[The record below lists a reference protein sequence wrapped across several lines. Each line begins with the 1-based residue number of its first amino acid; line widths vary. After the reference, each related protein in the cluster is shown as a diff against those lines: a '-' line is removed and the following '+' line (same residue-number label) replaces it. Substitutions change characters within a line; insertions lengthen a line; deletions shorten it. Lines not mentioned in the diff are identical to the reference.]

1 MDGNNN
7 KFNGAVSRFYQKK
20 SVFITGATGFMGK
33 VLVHKLL
40 VSCPLLETIY
50 VLIRSKRGMGPQD
63 RLQDLFSAP
72 IFESI
77 KDTSILDKVV
87 VLTGD
92 ISLPQLGLS
101 DSDIDTIVNQVSV
114 IFHSAATVRFDEEL
128 SKSVAMNVEGTK
140 SLLDLAR
147 KMPKLEAVIHVS
159 TAYAHCY
166 QSKIEEQL
174 YASDKDLEADEII
187 EMCSRMPSEEM
198 NSSSRTKSIIG
209 LHPNT
214 YTFTKA
220 VAEGMLGK
228 AFKDLPIAIVRPSI
242 VVASW
247 KDPFPGWVDNFNGPT
262 GMVAGAATGVLR
274 TMLVKRENVADIIPV
289 DVAIN
294 VMIVAA
300 WHMATQAP
308 REMPIYNVT
317 SGSSNP
323 ITWGD
328 IEKWALKSIH
338 EFPVDTALWYPGGSF
353 KNFAVY
359 DRLCRYAF
367 HYAPA
372 YLVDLVMTLLR
383 KPRFLRKI
391 VFKMTKAI
399 EALQF
404 FTTNQW
410 RWTNHNL
417 ADLRSALVKV
427 DPKSLATFDFD
438 IKSLDWKAF
447 MDHYVLGTRHYVL
460 KNKPD
465 TLHSSRKK
473 MRILHLLHFIVQ
485 IAFAAFIYYL
495 FMSF

>member
-1 MDGNNN
+1 
-7 KFNGAVSRFYQKK
+7 
-20 SVFITGATGFMGK
+20 
-33 VLVHKLL
+33 
-40 VSCPLLETIY
+40 
-50 VLIRSKRGMGPQD
+50 
-63 RLQDLFSAP
+63 
-72 IFESI
+72 
-77 KDTSILDKVV
+77 
-87 VLTGD
+87 
-92 ISLPQLGLS
+92 
-101 DSDIDTIVNQVSV
+101 
-114 IFHSAATVRFDEEL
+114 
-128 SKSVAMNVEGTK
+128 
-140 SLLDLAR
+140 
-147 KMPKLEAVIHVS
+147 
-159 TAYAHCY
+159 
-166 QSKIEEQL
+166 
-174 YASDKDLEADEII
+174 
-187 EMCSRMPSEEM
+187 
-198 NSSSRTKSIIG
+198 
-209 LHPNT
+209 
-214 YTFTKA
+214 
-220 VAEGMLGK
+220 
-228 AFKDLPIAIVRPSI
+228 
-242 VVASW
+242 
-247 KDPFPGWVDNFNGPT
+247 
-262 GMVAGAATGVLR
+262 MVAGAATGVLR

-300 WHMATQAP
+300 WHMATQAKP
-308 REMPIYNVT
+308 KEMMPIYNVT

-328 IEKWALKSIH
+328 IEKWALKSIY

-359 DRLCRYAF
+359 DRVCRYAF

-372 YLVDLVMTLLR
+372 YLVDLIMTLLR

-410 RWTNHNL
+410 CWTNHNL

-438 IKSLDWKAF
+438 IKSLDWKSF
-447 MDHYVLGTRHYVL
+447 IDHYVLGTRHYVL